1 MDQSLKSGGSRIS
14 GSASSAL
21 PGRRLATSKT
31 PRMLTP
37 SEIDLL
43 RQDLQAA
50 LKLLGQDEIDDAHAL
65 MRDHSFRPDD
75 FEIIQRA
82 DPSPAFPSEVTGT
95 ITVVRKNNRVTKAY
109 EAGSGS
115 TWLVRF
121 ENDLK
126 LGFFGRKS
134 EQG

>member
-1 MDQSLKSGGSRIS
+1 MDPNLKSGGSRVS
-14 GSASSAL
+14 GSASNAL
-21 PGRRLATSKT
+21 PGRKLATSKN

-65 MRDHSFRPDD
+65 MRDNGFRSDD

-82 DPSPAFPSEVTGT
+82 DPSPTFPSEITGT
-95 ITVVRKNNRVTKAY
+95 VTLVRKSNRMDKTY
-109 EAGSGS
+109 GAGSGS
-115 TWLVRF
+115 PWLMHF
-121 ENDLK
+121 EADLK
-126 LGFFGRKS
+126 QGAFGRKF
-134 EQG
+134 G